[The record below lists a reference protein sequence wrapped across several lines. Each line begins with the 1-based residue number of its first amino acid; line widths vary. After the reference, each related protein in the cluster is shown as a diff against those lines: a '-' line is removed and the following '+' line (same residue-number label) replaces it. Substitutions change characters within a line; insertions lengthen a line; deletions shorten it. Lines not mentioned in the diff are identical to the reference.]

1 MGLTRSLDLKVL
13 ACCKAKDP
21 ILCPLCTSAQF
32 PVEVEST
39 LSKSERY
46 EMKTLVKFVL
56 LSTVSLGVF
65 GCSADSTAKDAEEA
79 RATAV
84 DARANAAD
92 ADARVTAADAH
103 VRAADAAVDAADAD
117 ARVVAGKTS
126 NSSDTPVNRRVVIP
140 SGTLLK
146 VALIDAVD
154 SNTSSA
160 GDLFLANLSES
171 VLSDG
176 VTLLQ
181 KGTQVRGRVV
191 DAEGSGRVKGRA
203 SISLKLTEII
213 QGDRTIAI
221 TTDTYSAAAESQQS
235 RDAKVIAG
243 GAGVG
248 AVIGAI
254 AGGKKGA
261 VIGAATGGGAGT
273 GVVLATKGEEIHYGP
288 ETRLNFTLTNS
299 VQM

>member
-1 MGLTRSLDLKVL
+1 MKNLFKFVL
-13 ACCKAKDP
+13 
-21 ILCPLCTSAQF
+21 I
-32 PVEVEST
+32 ST
-39 LSKSERY
+39 LSIG
-46 EMKTLVKFVL
+46 VL
-56 LSTVSLGVF
+56 
-65 GCSADSTAKDAEEA
+65 GCTADSTAKDAEEA

-84 DARANAAD
+84 DARAKAAD

-117 ARVVAGKTS
+117 ARVIAGQTS
-126 NSSDTPVNRRVVIP
+126 NSSDAQVGRRVVIP

-146 VALIDAVD
+146 VALLDAVD

-160 GDLFLANLSES
+160 GDLFLANLTEAVTSG
-171 VLSDG
+171 G

-213 QGDRTIAI
+213 QGNKTIAI
-221 TTDTYSAAAESQQS
+221 TTDTHAATAESQQG
-235 RDAKVIAG
+235 RDAGVIAG

-261 VIGAATGGGAGT
+261 AIGAATGGGAGT
-273 GVVLATKGEEIHYGP
+273 GVVLATKGKEIHYGP

>member
-1 MGLTRSLDLKVL
+1 MKTLFKFVL
-13 ACCKAKDP
+13 
-21 ILCPLCTSAQF
+21 I
-32 PVEVEST
+32 ST
-39 LSKSERY
+39 LSA
-46 EMKTLVKFVL
+46 
-56 LSTVSLGVF
+56 GVV

-84 DARANAAD
+84 DARAKSAD

-103 VRAADAAVDAADAD
+103 VRAADAAVNAADAD
-117 ARVVAGKTS
+117 ARVVAGQTPNTS
-126 NSSDTPVNRRVVIP
+126 AAPVGRRIVIP
-140 SGTLLK
+140 AGTLLK
-146 VALIDAVD
+146 VALLDPVD

-160 GDLFLANLSES
+160 GDPFLANLSED
-171 VLSDG
+171 VTRDG
-176 VTLLQ
+176 VMLLQ

-191 DAEGSGRVKGRA
+191 DAEGSGRVKGLA
-203 SISLKLTEII
+203 SIHLKLTEII

-221 TTDTYSAAAESQQS
+221 TTDTYAATADSQQG
-235 RDAKVIAG
+235 RDAGVIAG

-261 VIGAATGGGAGT
+261 AIGAATGGGAGT
-273 GVVLATKGEEIHYGP
+273 GVVLATKGKEIHYGP

-299 VQM
+299 VQL